1 MAEKKS
7 ASVRSLRSFMNWAI
21 QFTDGQYLFR
31 GVSND
36 TYKIEASAYR
46 RLPEEERGDPVKL
59 LKITQELIYSAQSL
73 GHDRNEGEP
82 RSELE
87 LLAHLQHYGA
97 ATCLIDFTRDVMVAL
112 WMACQQSTKEKDNKK
127 KKAKGKVF
135 AVRSDNLSQ
144 FREVSD
150 KQRRCAKIKDFFE
163 QDNNRYPLY
172 QWQPNYQNNRIIAQE
187 SVFIFGGADVP
198 VEAECTIFPS
208 AKEKLLTDLYRIS
221 GISEASIY
229 PDFDGFVSQ
238 HAWNKP
244 YRAPG
249 ALNKLQKG
257 MRTVQGEKQDESTT
271 SPDVGVLAPALSAEP
286 TSFESSM
293 PRGDK
298 K

>member
-1 MAEKKS
+1 
-7 ASVRSLRSFMNWAI
+7 MNWAL

-46 RLPEEERGDPVKL
+46 RLPKEDRRDPVKL
-59 LKITQELIYSAQSL
+59 LKITQELIDSARSL
-73 GHDRNEGEP
+73 GHDQNEGQP

-112 WMACQQSTKEKDNKK
+112 WMACQQSTTEKDKNI

-144 FREVSD
+144 FRVVTDEQ
-150 KQRRCAKIKDFFE
+150 QRSAKISAFFE
-163 QDNNRYPLY
+163 QENKRYPLY

-198 VEAECTIFPS
+198 VEAECTIFPGS
-208 AKEKLLTDLYRIS
+208 KQKLLTDLYRIS

-244 YRAPG
+244 YRAPD

-257 MRTVQGEKQDESTT
+257 MRTVQEEKQDESTP
-271 SPDVGVLAPALSAEP
+271 SPDVGALGKPLTAESA
-286 TSFESSM
+286 SFESSK
-293 PRGDK
+293 PGGDK